1 MPDELNV
8 VLDYSA
14 QGTTSP
20 QIQIQSVWSWIWDIL
35 KGVASAIAQSLT
47 QSITTAAKEL
57 ASMLTL
63 NNLVGVGINYL
74 KDQASTWLTKAVA
87 DMGHNE
93 WLANFL
99 HAAGLDFSDILQAGK
114 NALNA
119 GFNVLTSDLTNALRD
134 AKLLDKGA
142 LDMFQAL
149 IDRHKDETTKA
160 TLAAAQTTQT
170 ALTDHGKLISH
181 AFQDWSM
188 FTAQS
193 RSRDEAELHQHL
205 HAIFDETPEKIS
217 ARSQIES
224 ATQYSSL
231 ADRSIEEFQDKLPE
245 SSQVSFSVLK
255 PIQDQLNDLV
265 VRVRANIWQLL
276 TPQIPVS
283 YENAGVQAA
292 EALFSAIGLGLTA
305 HGLAAAA
312 DLIHPLKA
320 TAIPQIAAFLAD
332 MAGFGAIARATWYE
346 DIHNF
351 LTLPYR
357 YFSQRYFRPTLPRE
371 SDVYRMY
378 SKSLIREEDFR
389 RALEYMGYRNEWIDV
404 FVDDCYREPSAL
416 NLTLMAQD
424 PTIDLATIYKTL
436 RRGGYSPDISEI
448 FTRAIQIKS
457 LSSFMKDYRD
467 ALTSLYANGYI
478 SESQLDDQ
486 MEPLQLTSEA
496 YFLVKKTAEFQF
508 LKKYIDDE
516 IKMFTDQFEKG
527 LIDDTQLK
535 TILTALGLKP
545 EKIDLIVS
553 AQKIK
558 VQPNIL
564 AEENE
569 KIKDEIRKA
578 QQDVIENYLLA
589 YRSGSISA
597 DELKQALVLIGF
609 SDEAAGLA
617 VKVEEAR
624 QALVVSRKTAD
635 TVQRQK
641 EQTIRNYE
649 KAYVYQFRNGL
660 IDADQLRAALSFL
673 GLPDDYVNSV
683 VELEVSKKEKPP
695 KVNIQ

>member
-1 MPDELNV
+1 
-8 VLDYSA
+8 
-14 QGTTSP
+14 
-20 QIQIQSVWSWIWDIL
+20 
-35 KGVASAIAQSLT
+35 
-47 QSITTAAKEL
+47 
-57 ASMLTL
+57 
-63 NNLVGVGINYL
+63 
-74 KDQASTWLTKAVA
+74 
-87 DMGHNE
+87 
-93 WLANFL
+93 
-99 HAAGLDFSDILQAGK
+99 
-114 NALNA
+114 
-119 GFNVLTSDLTNALRD
+119 
-134 AKLLDKGA
+134 
-142 LDMFQAL
+142 
-149 IDRHKDETTKA
+149 
-160 TLAAAQTTQT
+160 
-170 ALTDHGKLISH
+170 
-181 AFQDWSM
+181 M

-217 ARSQIES
+217 ARSQLES
-224 ATQYSSL
+224 AAQYSSL

-389 RALEYMGYRNEWIDV
+389 RSLEYMGYRNEWIDV
-404 FVDDCYREPSAL
+404 FVDDAYREPSAL

-436 RRGGYSPDISEI
+436 RRGGYSPDVSEI

-457 LSSFMKDYRD
+457 LSAYMQDYRE

-486 MEPLQLTSEA
+486 MAPLQLASEA

-558 VQPNIL
+558 IQPNIL

-589 YRSGSISA
+589 YRAGSISA

-695 KVNIQ
+695 KVTIN

>member
-1 MPDELNV
+1 MPEINV
-8 VLDYSA
+8 ILDYTTL
-14 QGTTSP
+14 GTTTGKVEV
-20 QIQIQSVWSWIWDIL
+20 QSVWGWLWDIL
-35 KGVASAIAQSLT
+35 KGVFAAIASSLT
-47 QSITTAAKEL
+47 QALTSAAKEL

-63 NNLVGVGINYL
+63 NNLVGTGINYL
-74 KDQASTWLTKAVA
+74 KEQASTWLTKAVA
-87 DMGHNE
+87 DLGHQE
-93 WLANFL
+93 WLADFL
-99 HAAGLDFSDILQAGK
+99 HAFGLDFSDILQAGN
-114 NALNA
+114 NALNT
-119 GFNVLTSDLTNALRD
+119 GFNTLRTDLTTTLKE
-134 AKLLDKGA
+134 AKVWDKGA
-142 LDMFQAL
+142 LDLFQML
-149 IDRHKDETTKA
+149 IDRHKDDTTKA
-160 TLAAAQTTQT
+160 TLAAAETTQL
-170 ALTDHGKLISH
+170 ALTDHGRLMAH
-181 AFQDWSM
+181 ALQEWSM
-188 FTAQS
+188 FTSQS

-205 HAIFDETPEKIS
+205 HAIFDETPDKIS
-217 ARSQIES
+217 ARSQLES
-224 ATQYSSL
+224 SAQYSSL
-231 ADRSIEEFQDKLPE
+231 ANKSIEEFQNKLPE
-245 SSQVSFSVLK
+245 SSKVSFSVLK
-255 PIQDQLNDLV
+255 PIQDQLNDLI
-265 VRVRANIWQLL
+265 VRVRANLWQLL
-276 TPQIPVS
+276 APQIPVS

-332 MAGFGAIARATWYE
+332 MAGFGAIARSTWYE

-371 SDVYRMY
+371 TDLYRMY
-378 SKSLIREEDFR
+378 SKALIREEDFQR
-389 RALEYMGYRNEWIDV
+389 SMEYLGYRDQWINV
-404 FVDDCYREPSAL
+404 FMDDAYREPSAL
-416 NLTLMAQD
+416 NLTLMAED

-436 RRGGYSPDISEI
+436 RRGGYSPDVSEI

-457 LSSFMKDYRD
+457 LSAYMKDYRE

-486 MEPLQLTSEA
+486 MAPLELTSEA

-558 VQPNIL
+558 IQPNIL

-578 QQDVIENYLLA
+578 QQDVIESYLLA
-589 YRSGSISA
+589 YRAGSISA

-660 IDADQLRAALSFL
+660 IDADQLRAALTFL
-673 GLPDDYVNSV
+673 GLPEDYVSSV

>member
-1 MPDELNV
+1 
-8 VLDYSA
+8 
-14 QGTTSP
+14 
-20 QIQIQSVWSWIWDIL
+20 
-35 KGVASAIAQSLT
+35 
-47 QSITTAAKEL
+47 
-57 ASMLTL
+57 
-63 NNLVGVGINYL
+63 
-74 KDQASTWLTKAVA
+74 
-87 DMGHNE
+87 
-93 WLANFL
+93 
-99 HAAGLDFSDILQAGK
+99 
-114 NALNA
+114 
-119 GFNVLTSDLTNALRD
+119 
-134 AKLLDKGA
+134 
-142 LDMFQAL
+142 
-149 IDRHKDETTKA
+149 
-160 TLAAAQTTQT
+160 
-170 ALTDHGKLISH
+170 
-181 AFQDWSM
+181 
-188 FTAQS
+188 
-193 RSRDEAELHQHL
+193 
-205 HAIFDETPEKIS
+205 
-217 ARSQIES
+217 
-224 ATQYSSL
+224 
-231 ADRSIEEFQDKLPE
+231 
-245 SSQVSFSVLK
+245 
-255 PIQDQLNDLV
+255 
-265 VRVRANIWQLL
+265 
-276 TPQIPVS
+276 
-283 YENAGVQAA
+283 
-292 EALFSAIGLGLTA
+292 
-305 HGLAAAA
+305 
-312 DLIHPLKA
+312 
-320 TAIPQIAAFLAD
+320 
-332 MAGFGAIARATWYE
+332 
-346 DIHNF
+346 
-351 LTLPYR
+351 
-357 YFSQRYFRPTLPRE
+357 
-371 SDVYRMY
+371 MY

-404 FVDDCYREPSAL
+404 FVDDAYREPSAL

-436 RRGGYSPDISEI
+436 RRGGYSPDVSEI

-457 LSSFMKDYRD
+457 LSAFMGDYRD

-486 MEPLQLTSEA
+486 MAPLQLTSEA

-564 AEENE
+564 AEENA

-578 QQDVIENYLLA
+578 QQDVIESYLLA
-589 YRSGSISA
+589 YRAGSISA

-624 QALVVSRKTAD
+624 QALVVSRKTAY

-695 KVNIQ
+695 KVTIQ